1 MTKNQ
6 DKVLQDTVG
15 KITEKQGRF
24 LRWAVERMF
33 YIQTGL
39 IKITYPTD
47 FRPEDQRIK
56 YIDLALSWAMMNEDI
71 DLENAPK
78 LTMQQAINLI
88 KKHTDMTPEQL
99 KELQDKCDKQD

>member
-1 MTKNQ
+1 MTANQ
-6 DKVLQDTVG
+6 DKVIQDAVG

-24 LRWAVERMF
+24 LRWAAEKMF
-33 YIQTGL
+33 YIQSQL
-39 IKITYPTD
+39 IKLDYPAD

-56 YIDLALSWAMMNEDI
+56 YIDLALTWAMMEEDI

-78 LTMQQAINLI
+78 LTVQQAINLI

>member
-1 MTKNQ
+1 MTANQ
-6 DKVLQDTVG
+6 DKVTQEAVG

-24 LRWAVERMF
+24 LRWAAEKMF
-33 YIQTGL
+33 YIQSG
-39 IKITYPTD
+39 ITVLEYPKD

-56 YIDLALSWAMMNEDI
+56 YIDLALTWAMMEEGI

-78 LTMQQAINLI
+78 LTVQQAIDLI

>member
-1 MTKNQ
+1 VTTNQ
-6 DKVLQDTVG
+6 DKVIQEAVG

-24 LRWAVERMF
+24 LRWAVEKMF
-33 YIQTGL
+33 YIQIGL
-39 IKITYPTD
+39 TVLDYPKN

-56 YIDLALSWAMMNEDI
+56 YIDLALTWAMMEEGI

-78 LTMQQAINLI
+78 LTVQQAIDLI

>member
-1 MTKNQ
+1 MTTNQ
-6 DKVLQDTVG
+6 DKVIQEAVG

-24 LRWAVERMF
+24 LRWAVEKMF
-33 YIQTGL
+33 YIQIGL
-39 IKITYPTD
+39 TVLEYPKD

-56 YIDLALSWAMMNEDI
+56 YIDLALTWAMMEEGI

-78 LTMQQAINLI
+78 LTVQQAIDLI